1 MGICIFFIRN
11 SFNASKLYYIHYWN
25 LSKQWNVEREDVKS
39 EWINAYLFPN
49 LNGHYYYENSEL
61 AERNT

>member
-1 MGICIFFIRN
+1 MGIRIFFIRN
-11 SFNASKLYYIHYWN
+11 SFNASKLCFVNDWN
-25 LSKQWNVEREDVKS
+25 QSQQWNVEREVVKS
-39 EWINAYLFPN
+39 EWIHAYLFPN